1 MVDPSAAPSR
11 HDRRRERTRRALIDA
26 ARVVFA
32 ERGTEAAT
40 IQEIA
45 DTADVAKG
53 SFYNHFDSRADVL
66 HAVVEATLDELGAEL
81 DCALA
86 GTNEDPARV
95 LAHSLYATVRA
106 CVDDPVVGGFVLR
119 TSTVVDV
126 AEAALG
132 ERGRRDIL
140 AGIRSGRFRAADLE
154 LTLTAVAGA
163 AEAVIR
169 RRLRGELAEHAEVGL
184 VALVLRLLGVPEHEA
199 RAMADDAARL
209 RTEEACDE

>member
-1 MVDPSAAPSR
+1 MIETSAAPSR

-66 HAVVEATLDELGAEL
+66 RAVVEATLDGLGAEL
-81 DCALA
+81 DCSLA
-86 GTNEDPARV
+86 GTDEDPARV

-140 AGIRSGRFRAADLE
+140 AGIRSGRFRAAHLE
-154 LTLTAVAGA
+154 LTVTALAGA

-169 RRLRGELAEHAEVGL
+169 KRLRGELPERSEVEL
-184 VALVLRLLGVPEHEA
+184 VALALGLLGVPEDEA

-209 RTEEACDE
+209 RTKEA